1 MEPTMPRMPIDRRA
15 FLSRIG
21 LSAGLSLLPP
31 GVFATTP
38 QLVELVA
45 RRVFFE
51 NPEYRNVQIS
61 PDGRHLSYLAP
72 LDGVRN
78 LWVAPIDAPHAAQP
92 LTRATDRDI
101 GWDYR
106 WAHTNRHLAF
116 FRDHDGDENW
126 RAASIDR
133 ETLATVPL
141 SPERG
146 VHAFVQESDHKFP
159 TEMLLRHNQRDKQ
172 FFDMFRVDLV
182 TGKSELVYENR
193 EYYTLITDSSFRL
206 RLGGRVID
214 DGSLAFFER
223 GADGSWAPFT
233 SIPIG
238 DVDATDLLDFS
249 EDGGTLYL
257 LDSRG
262 RDKAVLAALD
272 MATKQSTVL
281 AADGEADIVR
291 VAFVKRRPIAAMAM
305 AGRARWHA
313 VEPGLVKELAALA
326 AHGPGDVYLVNF
338 DEPGREAVAYYER
351 DTASGEYALL
361 DHRAGAVRHLYVQ
374 HKALN
379 RAPLQPLE
387 PVEFAA
393 RDGLRLNGYL
403 TRPADAQAGGKPPL
417 VLVTHGGPY
426 ARDQW
431 GFNPTH
437 QWLANRGYAALS
449 INYRGSTG
457 FGKAFVTA
465 ADHEWG
471 GKMHDDLIDGL
482 DWAVAQG
489 LGDPGRVGFFG
500 GSYGGYSAL
509 MAATK
514 TPERF
519 ACIVDLFGISNLMTF
534 MATIPPYWNPWFR
547 VWKIRLG
554 DPNTEEGRALLADRS
569 PLNHL
574 ERATKAILIAQGLQD
589 VRVVAAESEQMVAAL
604 QKRDVPVTYVT
615 FADEGHG
622 FVRPENRLAF
632 YAVVE
637 AFLARHLGGKMQPV
651 GNDFAGSSIQIP
663 VGRDLVPGLPL

>member
-15 FLSRIG
+15 FLGQIG
-21 LSAGLSLLPP
+21 LGAGLSLVSLP
-31 GVFATTP
+31 VLAAAP
-38 QLVELVA
+38 QLPALVA

-61 PDGRHLSYLAP
+61 PDGRYLAYLAP
-72 LDGVRN
+72 LGGVRN
-78 LWVAPIDAPHAAQP
+78 LWVASVDAPRNARP
-92 LTRATDRDI
+92 LTRITDRDI

-106 WAHTNRHLAF
+106 WAHTNRHLVF
-116 FRDHDGDENW
+116 SRDHEGDENW
-126 RAASIDR
+126 RYASVDMA
-133 ETLATVPL
+133 TLATVPL

-146 VHAFVQESDHKFP
+146 VRAFVQESDHKFP

-172 FFDMFRVDLV
+172 FFDMFRVDLLS
-182 TGKSELVYENR
+182 GKSELVYENR
-193 EYYTLITDSSFRL
+193 EYYSLITDSSFRL
-206 RLGGRVID
+206 RLGGRVTD

-223 GADGSWAPFT
+223 ETDGGWAPLT
-233 SIPIG
+233 TIPIG
-238 DVDATDLLDFS
+238 DVDGTDLLDFS

-272 MATKQSTVL
+272 MGSKQSTVL
-281 AADGEADIVR
+281 AADDEADIVR
-291 VAFVKRRPIAAMAM
+291 VAFAKRRPVAAMAM
-305 AGRARWHA
+305 AGRVRWHA
-313 VEPGLVKELAALA
+313 VDPGFDKDLTALA
-326 AHGPGDVYLVNF
+326 AHGPGDMYLLNF
-338 DEPGREAVAYYER
+338 TETGAKVAAYYER
-351 DTASGEYALL
+351 DAASGEYALL
-361 DHRAGAVRHLYVQ
+361 DRSAGAVRHVYVQ
-374 HKALN
+374 HKALD
-379 RAPLQPLE
+379 RIALLPLQP
-387 PVEFAA
+387 VNFAA
-393 RDGLRLNGYL
+393 RDGLPLNGYL
-403 TRPADAQAGGKPPL
+403 TRPMEAPANGKLPL
-417 VLVTHGGPY
+417 VLVIHGGPH

-482 DWAVAQG
+482 DWAIAKG
-489 LGDPGRVGFFG
+489 FADPERVGFFG

-519 ACIVDLFGISNLMTF
+519 ACIVDEFGISNLMTF
-534 MATIPPYWNPWFR
+534 MQTIPPYWNPWFR

-554 DPNTEEGRALLADRS
+554 DPGTDEGRAFLADRS

-574 ERATKAILIAQGLQD
+574 ERATKPILIAQGLQD
-589 VRVVAAESEQMVAAL
+589 VRVVAAESEQMVTAL

-622 FVRPENRLAF
+622 FIRPENRLAF
-632 YAVVE
+632 FAVAE
-637 AFLARHLGGKMQPV
+637 AFLGKHLGGRVQPV
-651 GNDFAGSSIQIP
+651 GGDFVGSSIQIP
-663 VGRDLVPGLPL
+663 TGRDLVPGLPV

>member
-1 MEPTMPRMPIDRRA
+1 MPRMPIDRRA
-15 FLSRIG
+15 FLGQIG
-21 LSAGLSLLPP
+21 LGAGLSLVSLP
-31 GVFATTP
+31 VLAAAP
-38 QLVELVA
+38 QLPALVA

-61 PDGRHLSYLAP
+61 PDGRHLAYLAP

-78 LWVAPIDAPHAAQP
+78 LWVAPLDAPHDAQP
-92 LTRATDRDI
+92 LTRITDRDI
-101 GWDYR
+101 GSDYR
-106 WAHTNRHLAF
+106 WAYTGRHLVYS
-116 FRDHDGDENW
+116 RDRDGDENW
-126 RAASIDR
+126 RYASVDM
-133 ETLATVPL
+133 TTGATQPL

-146 VHAFVQESDHKFP
+146 VRAFIQEADHKFP
-159 TEMLLRHNQRDKQ
+159 SEMLLRHNARDKQ

-193 EYYTLITDSSFRL
+193 EYYSLLTDSSFRL
-206 RLGGRVID
+206 RLGARVVD
-214 DGSLAFFER
+214 DGSLAVFER
-223 GADGSWAPFT
+223 GADGTWAPFT

-262 RDKAVLAALD
+262 RDKAVLSAID
-272 MATKQSTVL
+272 MATQQATVL
-281 AADGEADIVR
+281 AADDDADIVR
-291 VAFVKRRPIAAMAM
+291 VAFVKRRPVAAMAM
-305 AGRARWHA
+305 TGRVRWHA
-313 VEPGLVKELAALA
+313 IDPTFDKILLALA
-326 AHGPGDVYLVNF
+326 AHEKGDLYLLNF
-338 DEPGREAVAYYER
+338 TERGRQAVAYYEH
-351 DTASGEYALL
+351 DAASGDYALL
-361 DHRAGAVRHLYVQ
+361 DRGAGTVRHLYAQ
-374 HKALN
+374 HKALDHVPL
-379 RAPLQPLE
+379 RRLQP
-387 PVEFAA
+387 VTFAA
-393 RDGLRLNGYL
+393 RDGLQLNGYL
-403 TRPADAQAGGKPPL
+403 TRPEDTQAAGKPPL
-417 VLVTHGGPY
+417 VLVIHGGPY

-465 ADHEWG
+465 AVHEWG

-482 DWAVAQG
+482 DWAIAQG
-489 LGDPGRVGFFG
+489 FGNPDRVGFFG

-514 TPERF
+514 TPEKF
-519 ACIVDLFGISNLMTF
+519 SCIVDLFGISNLMTF
-534 MATIPPYWNPWFR
+534 MATIPPYWTPWFR

-554 DPNTEEGRALLADRS
+554 DPDTEEGRALLAGRS

-574 ERATKAILIAQGLQD
+574 ERASKPILIAQGLQD
-589 VRVVAAESEQMVAAL
+589 VRVVAAESEQMVTAL
-604 QKRDVPVTYVT
+604 RKRDVPVTYVT

-632 YAVVE
+632 YAVAE
-637 AFLARHLGGKMQPV
+637 AFLAKHLGGWAQPV
-651 GNDFAGSSIQIP
+651 GDDFTGSSIQIP
-663 VGRDLVPGLPL
+663 IGRDLVPGLPT